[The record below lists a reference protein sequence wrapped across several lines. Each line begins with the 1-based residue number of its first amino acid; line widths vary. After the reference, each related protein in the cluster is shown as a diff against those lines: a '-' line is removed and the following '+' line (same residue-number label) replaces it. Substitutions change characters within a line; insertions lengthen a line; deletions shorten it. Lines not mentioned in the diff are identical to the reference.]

1 VRLSRRLAL
10 GVSAALLALIA
21 GAASQAPSSARAAH
35 APSRAPS
42 PERPVP
48 PPARPASLARP
59 APPSIPLQPAPLPP
73 ERLAPLPAF
82 ESVPVSRI
90 GGVAH
95 IGANDLARLLGA
107 TKFWRADL
115 RKLVLRAGPHRVT
128 LTTDNPFAV
137 VDDRTVWLRAPV
149 VSRGGELQVPVSL
162 LDALPRDTTLA
173 RLLFEPHRGA
183 VVKVPRGGLV
193 RSPEVTSGD
202 TLTRVVFPVE
212 RVADVT
218 VVGRARGHFRVR
230 FAGTF
235 VGAAP
240 ESLPPASLVRRIM
253 PVAAAAGSVFEL
265 EVASGAAG
273 YRLVRGAGA
282 ADAAAGT
289 VTLEFPRPWR
299 TGLEEFALE
308 ARPSR
313 VRVIVLDP
321 GHGGPD
327 AGVTV
332 GTDVEKDLALALA
345 RLVRTELANRLGVQV
360 VLTRDDDRPLTPE
373 QRAELANRARADL
386 VVSLHFDAVPG
397 TQRSGA
403 TAWCPPAGVGARE
416 GPLSPRAPLVLLP
429 WREVA
434 LRRAVLSRAAAEAIL
449 GALDVARAGPVRLR
463 ERLMVP
469 LLGVD
474 AAGLMLDCATLSAI
488 PDRIRMEDPR
498 GLQEL
503 AAAIA
508 EGVARWAAG
517 G

>member
-1 VRLSRRLAL
+1 VRLPRGLAL
-10 GVSAALLALIA
+10 AVSVGVIVLAAGPAPR
-21 GAASQAPSSARAAH
+21 APSFARAAP
-35 APSRAPS
+35 AA
-42 PERPVP
+42 RPVP
-48 PPARPASLARP
+48 PSAAAPAPPARPAPRP
-59 APPSIPLQPAPLPP
+59 ALESAPVL
-73 ERLAPLPAF
+73 
-82 ESVPVSRI
+82 RI
-90 GGVAH
+90 WGVAH
-95 IGANDLARLLGA
+95 VGANDLARLLEA

-128 LTTDNPFAV
+128 LTVDNPFAV

-149 VSRGGELQVPVSL
+149 VSRRGELQVPVAL
-162 LDALPRDTTLA
+162 LDELPRDSTLP
-173 RLLFEPHRGA
+173 RLIFEPRRG
-183 VVKVPRGGLV
+183 VVVRAPRGGLV
-193 RSPEVTSGD
+193 RSPEVTAGD

-230 FAGTF
+230 FSGTF

-240 ESLPPASLVRRIM
+240 ESLPPGSLVRRIL
-253 PVAAAAGSVFEL
+253 PVAAAAGSDFEL
-265 EVASGAAG
+265 DVESGAAG
-273 YRLVRGAGA
+273 YRLKRVAST
-282 ADAAAGT
+282 ADAAVGT
-289 VTLEFPRPWR
+289 VALEFPRSWR

-321 GHGGPD
+321 GHGGSD

-345 RLVRTELANRLGVQV
+345 RLVRTELASRLRVQV

-373 QRAELANRARADL
+373 QRAEIANRARADL

-416 GPLSPRAPLVLLP
+416 DPLPARAPLVLLP

-434 LRRAVLSRAAAEAIL
+434 LRRAVLSRSAAEAIL
-449 GALDVARAGPVRLR
+449 AALDAAGAGPVRLR

-474 AAGLMLDCATLSAI
+474 AAGLVLDCATLSAI
-488 PDRIRMEDPR
+488 PDRIRLEDPR
-498 GLQEL
+498 GMKEL

-508 EGVARWAAG
+508 TGVARWVEG

>member
-1 VRLSRRLAL
+1 VL
-10 GVSAALLALIA
+10 
-21 GAASQAPSSARAAH
+21 
-35 APSRAPS
+35 
-42 PERPVP
+42 
-48 PPARPASLARP
+48 
-59 APPSIPLQPAPLPP
+59 
-73 ERLAPLPAF
+73 
-82 ESVPVSRI
+82 RI
-90 GGVAH
+90 WGVAH

-137 VDDRTVWLRAPV
+137 VDDRTVWLRGPV
-149 VSRGGELQVPVSL
+149 VSRRGELQVPVAL
-162 LDALPRDTTLA
+162 LDELPRDSTLA
-173 RLLFEPHRGA
+173 HLLFEPRRGI
-183 VVKVPRGGLV
+183 VVRAPRGGLV
-193 RSPEVTSGD
+193 RSPEVTFSD

-235 VGAAP
+235 VGVPP
-240 ESLPPASLVRRIM
+240 ESLPPASLVRRIT
-253 PVAAAAGSVFEL
+253 PIAAATGSDFEL

-332 GTDVEKDLALALA
+332 GADVEKDLALALA
-345 RLVRTELANRLGVQV
+345 RLVRAELALRLGAQV
-360 VLTRDDDRPLTPE
+360 ALTRDDDRPLTPE
-373 QRAELANRARADL
+373 QRAEFANRAHADL

-449 GALDVARAGPVRLR
+449 GALDTAGAGPVRLR

-474 AAGLMLDCATLSAI
+474 AAGLMLDCATLSAV
-488 PDRIRMEDPR
+488 PDQIRVEDPR
-498 GLQEL
+498 GLKEL

>member
-1 VRLSRRLAL
+1 MRLPRRLAL
-10 GVSAALLALIA
+10 GVSVALLALTA
-21 GAASQAPSSARAAH
+21 GAAPRAPSSARAAP
-35 APSRAPS
+35 AA
-42 PERPVP
+42 RPVP
-48 PPARPASLARP
+48 SPTRPASSSASATRP
-59 APPSIPLQPAPLPP
+59 APASAPVAAVPVPPAHP
-73 ERLAPLPAF
+73 APLPAF
-82 ESVPVSRI
+82 ESAPVLRI

-95 IGANDLARLLGA
+95 IGANDLARLLEA

-149 VSRGGELQVPVSL
+149 VSRRGELQVPVAL
-162 LDALPRDTTLA
+162 LDELPRDSTLA
-173 RLLFEPHRGA
+173 RLLFEPRRGI
-183 VVKVPRGGLV
+183 VVRAPRGGLV
-193 RSPEVTSGD
+193 GSPEVTFSD

-212 RVADVT
+212 RVAEVT
-218 VVGRARGHFRVR
+218 VAGRARGHFRVR
-230 FAGTF
+230 FAATF
-235 VGAAP
+235 VGVAP
-240 ESLPPASLVRRIM
+240 ESLPPASLVRRIT
-253 PVAAAAGSVFEL
+253 PVAAATGSVFEL
-265 EVASGAAG
+265 EVASAAAG

-345 RLVRTELANRLGVQV
+345 RLVRTELALRLGAQV
-360 VLTRDDDRPLTPE
+360 VLTRDDDRPLMPE
-373 QRAELANRARADL
+373 QRAEIANRARADL

-397 TQRSGA
+397 TQRAGA
-403 TAWCPPAGVGARE
+403 AAWCPPAGVGARE

-449 GALDVARAGPVRLR
+449 GALDAAGAGPVRLR

-488 PDRIRMEDPR
+488 PDRIRVEDPR

-508 EGVARWAAG
+508 GGVARWAEG
-517 G
+517 R

>member
-1 VRLSRRLAL
+1 MSRT
-10 GVSAALLALIA
+10 GD
-21 GAASQAPSSARAAH
+21 
-35 APSRAPS
+35 
-42 PERPVP
+42 
-48 PPARPASLARP
+48 
-59 APPSIPLQPAPLPP
+59 
-73 ERLAPLPAF
+73 
-82 ESVPVSRI
+82 
-90 GGVAH
+90 VAH
-95 IGANDLARLLGA
+95 IGANDLARLLEA
-107 TKFWRADL
+107 TKFWRSDL

-128 LTTDNPFAV
+128 LAADNPFAV

-149 VSRGGELQVPVSL
+149 TSRRGELQVPVAL
-162 LDALPRDTTLA
+162 LDQLPRDSTLA
-173 RLLFEPHRGA
+173 RLIFEPRRG
-183 VVKVPRGGLV
+183 VVVRVPRGGLV
-193 RSPEVTSGD
+193 RSPEVTAGD
-202 TLTRVVFPVE
+202 TLTRVVFPAE
-212 RVADVT
+212 RVPELA

-230 FAGTF
+230 LAGTF
-235 VGAAP
+235 VGAVP
-240 ESLPPASLVRRIM
+240 ESLPPASLVRRIT
-253 PVAAAAGSVFEL
+253 ALGSASGSVFEL

-273 YRLVRGAGA
+273 YRLRPA
-282 ADAAAGT
+282 ATDAAPGAL
-289 VTLEFPRPWR
+289 TLEFPRAWR
-299 TGLEEFALE
+299 AGLEEFALE

-345 RLVRTELANRLGVQV
+345 RLVRTELALRLGAQV
-360 VLTRDDDRPLTPE
+360 VLTRDQDRALTPE
-373 QRAELANRARADL
+373 QRAEIANRARADL

-403 TAWCPPAGVGARE
+403 TAWCPPAGVGARD

-434 LRRAVLSRAAAEAIL
+434 LRRAVLGRAAAEAVL
-449 GALDVARAGPVRLR
+449 GALDAAGAGPVRLR

-474 AAGLMLDCATLSAI
+474 AAGLVLDCATLSAI
-488 PDRIRMEDPR
+488 PDRLRVEDPR

-508 EGVARWAAG
+508 AGVARWAAG

>member
-1 VRLSRRLAL
+1 VRLPRRIAL
-10 GVSAALLALIA
+10 GVGAALLALAA
-21 GAASQAPSSARAAH
+21 GPAPQAPSSGLAAP
-35 APSRAPS
+35 AP
-42 PERPVP
+42 
-48 PPARPASLARP
+48 RPASPAARSAARP
-59 APPSIPLQPAPLPP
+59 AP
-73 ERLAPLPAF
+73 LPAL
-82 ESVPVSRI
+82 ESAPVLRI

-95 IGANDLARLLGA
+95 VGANDLARLLEA
-107 TKFWRADL
+107 TKFWRADV

-128 LTTDNPFAV
+128 LTADNPFAV

-149 VSRGGELQVPVSL
+149 VSRRGELQVPVSL
-162 LDALPRDTTLA
+162 LDALPRDSTLA
-173 RLLFEPHRGA
+173 RLLFEPRRGA
-183 VVKVPRGGLV
+183 VVRVPRGGLV
-193 RSPEVTSGD
+193 RSPEVAAGD

-212 RVADVT
+212 RVTDVT
-218 VVGRARGHFRVR
+218 VAGRARNHFRVR

-240 ESLPPASLVRRIM
+240 ESLPPASLVRRIT

-265 EVASGAAG
+265 EVAPGAAG
-273 YRLVRGAGA
+273 YRLVRGGGAG
-282 ADAAAGT
+282 DVAAGT
-289 VTLEFPRPWR
+289 VALEFPRR
-299 TGLEEFALE
+299 RSAGLEEFALE

-327 AGVTV
+327 AGVAA
-332 GTDVEKDLALALA
+332 GTGVEKDLALALA
-345 RLVRTELANRLGVQV
+345 RLVRTELGRRLGVQV

-373 QRAELANRARADL
+373 QRAEIANRARADL

-397 TQRSGA
+397 TPRSGA

-416 GPLSPRAPLVLLP
+416 GPLSSRAPLVLLP

-449 GALDVARAGPVRLR
+449 GALDVAGAGPVRLR

-488 PDRIRMEDPR
+488 PDRIRVADPR

-508 EGVARWAAG
+508 EGVARWARG

>member
-1 VRLSRRLAL
+1 MRLPRRLAL
-10 GVSAALLALIA
+10 GVSAAQLALAA
-21 GAASQAPSSARAAH
+21 GAAPEAPSLARSAPVA
-35 APSRAPS
+35 
-42 PERPVP
+42 RPVP
-48 PPARPASLARP
+48 SPTRP
-59 APPSIPLQPAPLPP
+59 APPIPVPPVRPAS
-73 ERLAPLPAF
+73 LPAF
-82 ESVPVSRI
+82 ESAPVLRI
-90 GGVAH
+90 GDAAH
-95 IGANDLARLLGA
+95 IGANDLARLLEA

-115 RKLVLRAGPHRVT
+115 RKLVLRAGLHRVT
-128 LTTDNPFAV
+128 LTADNPFAV

-149 VSRGGELQVPVSL
+149 VSRRGELQVPVAL
-162 LDALPRDTTLA
+162 LDELPRDSTLA
-173 RLLFEPHRGA
+173 RLLFEPRRGI
-183 VVKVPRGGLV
+183 VVRAPRGGLV
-193 RSPEVTSGD
+193 RSPEVTFGD

-235 VGAAP
+235 VGVAP
-240 ESLPPASLVRRIM
+240 ESLPPASLVRRIT
-253 PVAAAAGSVFEL
+253 PVAAATSSVFEL

-273 YRLVRGAGA
+273 YRVVRGARA
-282 ADAAAGT
+282 ADAAGT

-299 TGLEEFALE
+299 TGLDEFALE

-327 AGVTV
+327 AGVAV
-332 GTDVEKDLALALA
+332 GAGVEKDLALALA
-345 RLVRTELANRLGVQV
+345 RLVRTELALRLGVQV

-403 TAWCPPAGVGARE
+403 TAWCPPAEVGARE
-416 GPLSPRAPLVLLP
+416 GPLPPRAPLVLLP

-434 LRRAVLSRAAAEAIL
+434 LRRAVLGRTAAEAIL
-449 GALDVARAGPVRLR
+449 GALDAAGAGPVRLR

-488 PDRIRMEDPR
+488 PDRIRVEDPR
-498 GLQEL
+498 GLQDM

-508 EGVARWAAG
+508 GGVARWARG
-517 G
+517 E